1 MKSDAWIKALHTVK
15 VLCAID
21 KPSQDDYIQGMYNEL
36 KDKFTDDDVVAA
48 ARQIA
53 EKEELYGNY
62 PSLRIWLK
70 YCPQKK
76 EQKAIDD
83 KNKSEFLEAISAVL
97 WLEPLIFDYSET
109 EKDLKQ
115 RFGWKGFNT
124 FRTAGFT
131 LHRLREC
138 YYMKE
143 SQKTKV
149 VEQFSLAWDA
159 ADAKRPPIDVPMQLP
174 HDVKVALLAQETK
187 E

>member
-1 MKSDAWIKALHTVK
+1 MKAETFFKTIAWLQGA
-15 VLCAID
+15 CAIQHA
-21 KPSQDDYIQGMYNEL
+21 PMQGMIDILYNEL
-36 KDKFTDDDVVAA
+36 KDKYTDEQITVA

-115 RFGWKGFNT
+115 RFGWKGYNT

-131 LHRLREC
+131 LQRLREC